1 MKRLRELLE
10 QLTLHFQV
18 EIAIADLLEDHES
31 RIKKR
36 EEMQLKNDVKF
47 NSLEKRYSELLMVV
61 KEINRKLDK
70 ANNLR

>member
-18 EIAIADLLEDHES
+18 EIAIADLLEDHET

-36 EEMQLKNDVKF
+36 EDMQLKYDTKF
-47 NSLEKRYSELLMVV
+47 NSLEKRYSEMLMVL
-61 KEINRKLDK
+61 KEINKKLGT
-70 ANNLR
+70 NNLR